1 MKGCKNDM
9 IEHDLTCPDLIAND
23 SKLFG
28 FQNDWKN

>member
-1 MKGCKNDM
+1 MMQNDM
-9 IEHDLTCPDLIAND
+9 IEHDLTFSDLIVND